1 MSNVEVVGS
10 GFVSKGE
17 IPIFGFVPEEEDNSD
32 GENEDDNLEQAEGN
46 DEDDEDDELEDE
58 AARVEV
64 GFNIAVMADGLEK
77 GNPYFI
83 ILCDKPLFLNLETF
97 TDDWVTTGPKE
108 SY

>member
-46 DEDDEDDELEDE
+46 DEDDEDWPKGELLI
-58 AARVEV
+58 R
-64 GFNIAVMADGLEK
+64 GFYYERISSHQQG
-77 GNPYFI
+77 
-83 ILCDKPLFLNLETF
+83 
-97 TDDWVTTGPKE
+97 
-108 SY
+108 